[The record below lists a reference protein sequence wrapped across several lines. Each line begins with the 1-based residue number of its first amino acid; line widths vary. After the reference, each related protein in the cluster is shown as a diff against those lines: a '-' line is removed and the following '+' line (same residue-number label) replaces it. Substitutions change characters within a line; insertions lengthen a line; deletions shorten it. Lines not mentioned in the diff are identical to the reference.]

1 MVVLALKVG
10 ISEIPTAIHHVLVR
24 IHYHITIQQAYFHR
38 YHLSTT
44 RQMDQDPIV
53 YTYRFQ
59 ILKHSKVI
67 NCGALCLKNASP
79 INLR

>member
-10 ISEIPTAIHHVLVR
+10 ISEIPIAKRLLLIR
-24 IHYHITIQQAYFHR
+24 INYHIPIQLVYFHR